1 MLQVSI
7 GIFRV
12 EAGGIVAL
20 ADLPTIAS
28 RCALTGG
35 ATWLDIFVLCPGIHL
50 QQRAAELANQGEL
63 PPTAAMTTGY
73 VFRTENQAMVGYLQ
87 RTGQAGHLSDAH
99 VTMAKHEGRQNP
111 FSAMSTIGILSS
123 LLYLTAVVLTIT
135 TIAVMAAVF
144 REWWTVGILLVLCL
158 ARAMNTFVIRQRM
171 VADWK
176 GAREPGVYGDLIIL
190 LSQDRWVRLRGLV
203 DDLKAVTSGQ
213 WLQDMTPMQSFIA
226 AAATLLV
233 YGTAALSSNASVF
246 GNVVL
251 MGLLFT
257 ETALLAL
264 SNQLASGLLL
274 HDRVVQIIGE
284 PKKYHRRLEMTKELI
299 TETGRDDW
307 AVGLGMI
314 LPSEAKGVVS
324 KETGAF
330 LKKED
335 PVGKAVLL

>member
-1 MLQVSI
+1 MVQVNI

-35 ATWLDIFVLCPGIHL
+35 ATWLDVFVLCPGIHL

-63 PPTAAMTTGY
+63 PPTAAMTSGY

-87 RTGQAGHLSDAH
+87 RTGKAGHLSDAH

-111 FSAMSTIGILSS
+111 FSAMSTTGVLST
-123 LLYLTAVVLTIT
+123 LLYLTAVILTIA
-135 TIAVMAAVF
+135 TIIVMAVFF
-144 REWWTVGILLVLCL
+144 REWWTVGILLILCL
-158 ARAMNTFVIRQRM
+158 ARGLNTFVIRQRM
-171 VADWK
+171 ETAWK
-176 GAREPGVYGDLIIL
+176 GASEPGVYGDLIIL
-190 LSQDRWVRLRGLV
+190 LSQDRWVRMRGLV

-213 WLQDMTPMQSFIA
+213 WLQDMTPVQSFIS

-233 YGTAALSSNASVF
+233 YGTAALSSNATVF

-264 SNQLASGLLL
+264 SNELADGLLL
-274 HDRVVQIIGE
+274 HDRVVKIEGK
-284 PKKYHRRLEMTKELI
+284 PKKYKRRLEMTKELI
-299 TETGRDDW
+299 QETKRDDW

-314 LPSEAKGVVS
+314 LPSEAKGVFD
-324 KETGAF
+324 KATGKFSMKGESVAQ
-330 LKKED
+330 
-335 PVGKAVLL
+335 AVVL

>member
-1 MLQVSI
+1 
-7 GIFRV
+7 
-12 EAGGIVAL
+12 
-20 ADLPTIAS
+20 
-28 RCALTGG
+28 
-35 ATWLDIFVLCPGIHL
+35 
-50 QQRAAELANQGEL
+50 
-63 PPTAAMTTGY
+63 
-73 VFRTENQAMVGYLQ
+73 
-87 RTGQAGHLSDAH
+87 
-99 VTMAKHEGRQNP
+99 
-111 FSAMSTIGILSS
+111 
-123 LLYLTAVVLTIT
+123 
-135 TIAVMAAVF
+135 
-144 REWWTVGILLVLCL
+144 
-158 ARAMNTFVIRQRM
+158 MNTYVIRQRM

-176 GAREPGVYGDLIIL
+176 GASEPGIYGDLIIL

-213 WLQDMTPMQSFIA
+213 WLQDMTPAQSFIA

-264 SNQLASGLLL
+264 SNQLADGLLL
-274 HDRVVQIIGE
+274 HDRVVRIEGE
-284 PKKYHRRLEMTKELI
+284 PRKYIRRLEMTKELI
-299 TETGRDDW
+299 AETRRDDW

-330 LKKED
+330 LMKED
-335 PVGKAVLL
+335 PAGKAVLL

>member
-1 MLQVSI
+1 MFQVNI

-87 RTGQAGHLSDAH
+87 RTGKAGHLSDAH

-111 FSAMSTIGILSS
+111 FAAMSTTGVFST
-123 LLYLTAVVLTIT
+123 LLYLTAVLLTIS
-135 TIAVMAAVF
+135 TIIVMAALF
-144 REWWTVGILLVLCL
+144 REWWTVGILLILCL
-158 ARAMNTFVIRQRM
+158 ARAMNTYVFRQRM
-171 VADWK
+171 AADWK
-176 GAREPGVYGDLIIL
+176 GAREPDAYGNLIIL

-213 WLQDMTPMQSFIA
+213 WLQDLTPAQSFIS

-264 SNQLASGLLL
+264 SNQLADGLLL
-274 HDRVVQIIGE
+274 HDRVVRVDPQ
-284 PKKYHRRLEMTKELI
+284 PKKYQRRLDLAKQLI
-299 TETGRDDW
+299 KETGRDDW

-314 LPSEAKGVVS
+314 LPSEAKGVVD
-324 KETGAF
+324 KETGEF
-330 LKKED
+330 SMKED
-335 PVGKAVLL
+335 PVGKAIVL

>member
-1 MLQVSI
+1 MLRVSI
-7 GIFRV
+7 GAFRV

-20 ADLPTIAS
+20 ADLTTIAT

-63 PPTAAMTTGY
+63 PPTAAMTSGY

-99 VTMAKHEGRQNP
+99 VTLAKHEGRQNP
-111 FSAMSTIGILSS
+111 FSAMSTIGVLSS
-123 LLYLTAVVLTIT
+123 LLYLAAVALTIT
-135 TIAVMAAVF
+135 TIVVMAVLF
-144 REWWTVGILLVLCL
+144 REWWTVGILLILCL
-158 ARAMNTFVIRQRM
+158 ARAMNTFVIRQRT
-171 VADWK
+171 VADWR
-176 GAREPGVYGDLIIL
+176 GAPEEGYGDLIIL

-213 WLQDMTPMQSFIA
+213 WMRDMTPIQSFIS

-251 MGLLFT
+251 MVLLFT
-257 ETALLAL
+257 ETALLAF
-264 SNQLASGLLL
+264 SNQLADGLLL
-274 HDRVVQIIGE
+274 HDRVVRIEGE
-284 PKKYHRRLEMTKELI
+284 PKKYSRRLEMAKELI
-299 TETGRDDW
+299 NETGRDDW

-314 LPSEAKGVVS
+314 LPSEAKGVYPR
-324 KETGAF
+324 F
-330 LKKED
+330 D
-335 PVGKAVLL
+335 PLVVPRRN

>member
-1 MLQVSI
+1 MNI
-7 GIFRV
+7 GGFEI

-20 ADLPTIAS
+20 ADLTTIAS

-50 QQRAAELANQGEL
+50 QQRAAELANLGEL

-87 RTGQAGHLSDAH
+87 RTGKAGHLSDAH

-111 FSAMSTIGILSS
+111 FSAMATTGVVSS
-123 LLYLTAVVLTIT
+123 LLYLSAVVLTVA
-135 TIAVMAAVF
+135 TIIIMVF
-144 REWWTVGILLVLCL
+144 FKEWWTVTILGLLIL
-158 ARAMNTFVIRQRM
+158 ARAMNTFVIRQRT

-176 GAREPGVYGDLIIL
+176 GALEPGVYGDLIIL
-190 LSQDRWVRLRGLV
+190 LSQDRWVRMRGLV

-213 WLQDMTPMQSFIA
+213 WLQDMTPMQSFIS

-233 YGTAALSSNASVF
+233 YATAALGSNGSVF
-246 GNVVL
+246 GNIIL
-251 MGLLFT
+251 MSLLFS

-264 SNQLASGLLL
+264 SNQLADGLLL
-274 HDRVVQIIGE
+274 HDRVVRIEGL
-284 PKKYHRRLEMTKELI
+284 PKKYNRRLEMTKELI
-299 TETGRDDW
+299 NETGRDDW

-314 LPSEAKGVVS
+314 LPSEAKGVMNKGNVQ
-324 KETGAF
+324 TPVI
-330 LKKED
+330 ED
-335 PVGKAVLL
+335 MQSGQQVLL